1 MPTGVK
7 VRSVLWVAV
16 LAMLPSFAARAAI
29 ADADLCADAIRKVE
43 AEASL
48 PAGLLTAVA
57 VSESGRYDTERRGT
71 APWPWTVNSQGDGRY
86 FATAAEAMAHVDA
99 LRRSGRRN
107 IDVGCM
113 QINLMHH
120 PDAFAS
126 LEEAF
131 EPTRNVAY
139 GARFL
144 GQLREETQSWT
155 RAVERYH
162 TADLDRGR
170 AYREKVYERWQAAR
184 LDQGPAPEPERAV
197 PVETVG
203 LTRDAPP
210 AVLRMVP
217 DRRRLL
223 PLSSRGFVSLA
234 KGPSGVAILRPSP
247 PSQLK
252 PLVRLPVR
260 PVTGLVRL
268 LPLRRNVA
276 VLAP

>member
-1 MPTGVK
+1 M
-7 VRSVLWVAV
+7 RSILWVAV
-16 LAMLPSFAARAAI
+16 LAMLPPLAAQAAI
-29 ADADLCADAIRKVE
+29 GDAGLCADAIREVE
-43 AEASL
+43 AGASL

-57 VSESGRYDTERRGT
+57 VSESGKYDADRRRA

-86 FATAAEAMAHVDA
+86 FATAAEAIAHVDA

-144 GQLREETQSWT
+144 GQLRDETRSWT

-162 TADLDRGR
+162 TADIDRGR
-170 AYREKVYERWQAAR
+170 AYREKVYERWQAVR
-184 LDQGPAPEPERAV
+184 PDPGQGLEPEPTAR
-197 PVETVG
+197 VESASLAAAT
-203 LTRDAPP
+203 PP
-210 AVLRMVP
+210 AVLRTVP
-217 DRRRLL
+217 DRRRLV
-223 PLSSRGFVSLA
+223 PLRSRGFISLTKA
-234 KGPSGVAILRPSP
+234 PSGVAILRPSP

-252 PLVRLPVR
+252 PIIRLPAR
-260 PVTGLVRL
+260 ATTGLVRL
-268 LPLRRNVA
+268 MPLRRNVA
-276 VLAP
+276 ALPP